1 MLVDFLSPV
10 LCYCLQTNSML
21 QSQKIP
27 QLLLLNNKHIL
38 CFRNQSIFVIIIFL
52 KLLLFFQTNNK
63 SSSSFQF
70 HPALF
75 NVVTP
80 VMSLKKLTIP
90 KQETISSRQRNR
102 TSITVISDANVK
114 FKFNAKKTF
123 KTAILCVRFLVR
135 LKRIKITPVLFNLDA
150 TRCNP
155 YHMRNIR
162 HSIGKLFDKV
172 FLNTT

>member
-1 MLVDFLSPV
+1 MNQMAVRHH
-10 LCYCLQTNSML
+10 NS
-21 QSQKIP
+21 KT
-27 QLLLLNNKHIL
+27 
-38 CFRNQSIFVIIIFL
+38 FII
-52 KLLLFFQTNNK
+52 FQTNNK

-90 KQETISSRQRNR
+90 PKEIISSKQRNR

-162 HSIGKLFDKV
+162 HSIGKLSRD
-172 FLNTT
+172 FLIDGRCISSFFFEIF

>member
-1 MLVDFLSPV
+1 MAVRHH
-10 LCYCLQTNSML
+10 NS
-21 QSQKIP
+21 KT
-27 QLLLLNNKHIL
+27 
-38 CFRNQSIFVIIIFL
+38 FII
-52 KLLLFFQTNNK
+52 FQTNNK

-90 KQETISSRQRNR
+90 PKEIISSKQRNR

-162 HSIGKLFDKV
+162 HSIGKLSRD
-172 FLNTT
+172 FLIDGRCISIFFLKFSKSWNNSNSFHLHIGKNK

>member
-1 MLVDFLSPV
+1 MLSSDLPKLWTEPSK
-10 LCYCLQTNSML
+10 TG
-21 QSQKIP
+21 
-27 QLLLLNNKHIL
+27 HI
-38 CFRNQSIFVIIIFL
+38 FR

-75 NVVTP
+75 NSVTP
-80 VMSLKKLTIP
+80 VMSLKRLTIP
-90 KQETISSRQRNR
+90 KHETISSKQRNR

-162 HSIGKLFDKV
+162 HSIGKLSKNYLFIIYLRDGAV
-172 FLNTT
+172 LNVKIFCT

>member
-1 MLVDFLSPV
+1 MSSL
-10 LCYCLQTNSML
+10 
-21 QSQKIP
+21 
-27 QLLLLNNKHIL
+27 
-38 CFRNQSIFVIIIFL
+38 IIFL

-75 NVVTP
+75 NSVTP

-90 KQETISSRQRNR
+90 KQEIISSKQRNR

-162 HSIGKLFDKV
+162 HSIGKLSYKIFI
-172 FLNTT
+172 NTT

>member
-1 MLVDFLSPV
+1 
-10 LCYCLQTNSML
+10 ML
-21 QSQKIP
+21 QSQKIL
-27 QLLLLNNKHIL
+27 QLLLLLKNKNIL
-38 CFRNQSIFVIIIFL
+38 CFRITYIETKVSSLIIFL

-90 KQETISSRQRNR
+90 KETISSRQRNR

-150 TRCNP
+150 TQCNP

-162 HSIGKLFDKV
+162 HSIGKLFEKV